1 MPHSIKSVINN
12 GTTLNIHWQSGEE
25 TLFHAI
31 WLRDHCHCDSCRS
44 ANNGQRFLDVSAIPE
59 DLCISAA
66 QIDAQG
72 QLLVSFSPEAHQS
85 SYSAERLQDYLR
97 RVTEQPHDRCEADKT
112 LWNGQSIQ
120 SHETR
125 FDWAQYEDN
134 SEIKLAALCA
144 FRELGYFVLS
154 NTPAVEGQVLKVI
167 DSFGYLRDTN
177 YGQLFEVRAM
187 IDANNLA
194 YTNVGLGAHADN
206 PYRDPV
212 PSIQA
217 LHCVENNVD
226 GGESLL
232 LDGFMA
238 ADILR
243 RENAEHFNT
252 LVNTPLHFC
261 FADRSA
267 DLRARMPL
275 ITADELGRVTCVR
288 YNNRSIDT
296 IAVEQ
301 EKIPGFYRAYRHYA
315 EILQRPELSTTF
327 KLTAGDCMV
336 FDNTRVM
343 HARTAF
349 STGGQRH
356 LQGAYS
362 DLDGLY
368 SEQRVLQQGLSK

>member
-1 MPHSIKSVINN
+1 MSHSIKSVVNN
-12 GTTLNIHWQSGEE
+12 GTSLNIHWQSGEE

-31 WLRDHCHCDSCRS
+31 WLRDHCHCDNCRN

-59 DLCISAA
+59 DLAINSAEV
-66 QIDAQG
+66 DAQG
-72 QLLVSFSPEAHQS
+72 QLLVSFTPDAHQS
-85 SYSAERLQDYLR
+85 SFSPERLQDYVR
-97 RVTEQPHDRCEADKT
+97 QVSEQPHDRCEADKT
-112 LWNGQSIQ
+112 LWDGQSIQ
-120 SHETR
+120 RHRTR
-125 FDWAQYEDN
+125 FDWAEYEKD
-134 SEIKLAALCA
+134 SGVKLAALNA
-144 FRELGYFVLS
+144 FRELGFFVVS
-154 NTPAVEGQVLKVI
+154 NTPAVEEQVLKVI

-177 YGQLFEVRAM
+177 YGKLFEVRAM
-187 IDANNLA
+187 VDANNLA

-217 LHCVENNVD
+217 LHCVENSVD

-238 ADILR
+238 ADVLR
-243 RENAEHFNT
+243 QESPEHFNI
-252 LVNTPLHFC
+252 LVSTPLHFR
-261 FADRSA
+261 FADNTA
-267 DLRARMPL
+267 DLRSRVPL
-275 ITADELGRVTCVR
+275 IATDEQGRVTCVR

-296 IAVEQ
+296 VAVAQ
-301 EKIPGFYRAYRHYA
+301 ENIPAFYRAYRHYA
-315 EILQRPELSTTF
+315 EILQRPELGTTF

-368 SEQRVLQQGLSK
+368 SELRLLQQGKTQ